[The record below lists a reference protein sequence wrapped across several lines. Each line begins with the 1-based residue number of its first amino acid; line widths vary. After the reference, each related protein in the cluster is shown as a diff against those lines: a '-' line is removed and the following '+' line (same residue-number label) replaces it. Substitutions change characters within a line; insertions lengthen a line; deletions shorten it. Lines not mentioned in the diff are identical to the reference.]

1 MPEYYKFNPIDQ
13 KPPFAAKQN
22 IGSLGSFRPLAALC
36 TKVRSSRLV
45 LECWRNSQAV
55 FIHRGLRLAII
66 PPVQQ
71 ANFFACLDA
80 RNKADGFGSCAN
92 ILKFGQN

>member
-1 MPEYYKFNPIDQ
+1 MQ
-13 KPPFAAKQN
+13 K
-22 IGSLGSFRPLAALC
+22 IGKEGSALPLAALC
-36 TKVRSSRLV
+36 TKVRFCRLV
-45 LECWRNSQAV
+45 LECWRNSQAA

-71 ANFFACLDA
+71 TYFFACLDA
-80 RNKADGFGSCAN
+80 RNKADGFGRCAN